1 MRFPDIINSEKGSR
15 VAGEVLYFLGIDWI
29 NKTHKYEQDHLHP
42 YDRFDSTKLIR
53 VSMEDWRRW
62 RGNRNRLPNL
72 QLLEGRSNGSKNA
85 MRLVDYYND
94 MNEEQKAMFRK
105 EALIPDD
112 VSLEL
117 ENFEEFYEKRKELL
131 TTKIRQLLG

>member
-1 MRFPDIINSEKGSR
+1 
-15 VAGEVLYFLGIDWI
+15 
-29 NKTHKYEQDHLHP
+29 
-42 YDRFDSTKLIR
+42 
-53 VSMEDWRRW
+53 
-62 RGNRNRLPNL
+62 
-72 QLLEGRSNGSKNA
+72 
-85 MRLVDYYND
+85 
-94 MNEEQKAMFRK
+94 MFRK

>member
-1 MRFPDIINSEKGSR
+1 
-15 VAGEVLYFLGIDWI
+15 
-29 NKTHKYEQDHLHP
+29 
-42 YDRFDSTKLIR
+42 
-53 VSMEDWRRW
+53 MEDWRRW

-105 EALIPDD
+105 EALIPDYNIFIYKFQS
-112 VSLEL
+112 SLSISTVWGCP
-117 ENFEEFYEKRKELL
+117 R
-131 TTKIRQLLG
+131 